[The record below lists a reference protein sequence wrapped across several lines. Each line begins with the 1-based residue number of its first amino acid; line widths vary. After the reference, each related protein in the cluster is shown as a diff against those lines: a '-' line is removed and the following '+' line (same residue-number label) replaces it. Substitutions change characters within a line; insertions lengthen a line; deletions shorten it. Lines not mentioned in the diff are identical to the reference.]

1 MAKGGGSQLSQLKS
15 KLHSSGVTDRRQLSK
30 KSRSRK
36 GGQDEKDAAAS
47 RLNKINSIVSGLNPF
62 DTKVTKPK
70 HEVLG
75 RKIKGA
81 VGRPG
86 AAKASGLAQRRETL
100 LPEWQARNRSGTFV
114 DRRFGENDANMTPE
128 EKMLERY
135 ATEKQRRAAKGA
147 AFNLND
153 DDELLT
159 HYGQSLSGLDDLA
172 DIRLPGDDD
181 DEEDTG
187 RLTAQGHFGGFGEN
201 EDGDKSKA
209 DVMREVIAK
218 SKYHKLERQKM
229 KDADDELREQ
239 LDDELADIRGLLYDQ
254 APVPTPASAP
264 DPKAKAKIN
273 VFPGPAATGAN
284 ATAIVGNAK
293 MESQKGAEEKPA
305 SSYDTF
311 VRELAF
317 ERRAKPQD
325 RLKSEEELVA
335 EEAQR
340 LMKAEKARLKRMR
353 GDSDD
358 EDEEEEEEEG
368 GRRKRKKDT
377 GPSSG
382 TKRAAQADDLDDDFE
397 LDGMTAG
404 EVYGLGASLAESGA
418 VDEDDDE
425 EQDEDGEEEQD
436 EDKEEGGE
444 GSEGGEDEEE
454 DDEDDFA
461 NLADADDAIQIGEDQ
476 ESEQEGD
483 HEALTGSSSKAGS
496 SSKGGKADA
505 SKAKSTPVTETK
517 LPFTFPCPATHDE
530 LLSLLEAHSIEPKH
544 IPTVIKRIRTLH
556 HPSLAEDNKYRL
568 QALIGVLIDH
578 ALHWAGQAQLH
589 QSKTGEKHKLAFAIV
604 NSVIPHIFSL
614 SQNYPAASAEHF
626 VGKLALMQ
634 RNLSRGLA
642 KGPIEA
648 DARTW
653 PRLPELT
660 MLRLVGSVWPT
671 SDKQH
676 NVTTPLALLIA
687 QYLGHAR
694 IRSVS
699 DLASGL
705 FLCSLVVSN
714 EKESKRLFPEA
725 LNFLFSAVAILAP
738 LGGEKKQREGLAKV
752 RAVAEE
758 YGIPTP
764 DVNAHHTRHLRL
776 SGEDSVEQAQEA
788 VDLPSLITSKSTD
801 DSALQQQQSSTL
813 LSVALSLISNFSE
826 LYNGSTSYVE
836 LFTPFSTLLSLS
848 PSTSSSAL
856 STSLDRNLKN
866 ASSSRRYLRLQ
877 AHRAIAIASH
887 VPKFDQQGYN
897 PDRKS
902 ALDPDAERVQIQ
914 KMKALIK
921 KERKGA
927 IRELRRDNQF
937 IAEVRRQDQAEEDQ
951 SYKKKM
957 DKIMST
963 LQVERSEQKQLERAK
978 ANIKRRAG
986 KK

>member
-36 GGQDEKDAAAS
+36 GGQDEKDAAAA
-47 RLNKINSIVSGLNPF
+47 RLNKINTIVSGLNPF
-62 DTKVTKPK
+62 DQKITKPK

-100 LPEWQARNRSGTFV
+100 LPEWQARNRTGTFV

-128 EKMLERY
+128 EKMLERF

-172 DIRLPGDDD
+172 DIRLPQDDDD
-181 DEEDTG
+181 DEDPG
-187 RLTAQGHFGGFGEN
+187 RLTAQGHFGGFGDN

-218 SKYHKLERQKM
+218 SKFHKLERQKM
-229 KDADDELREQ
+229 KDADNELREQ
-239 LDDELADIRGLLYDQ
+239 LDDELADIRGLLFEQ
-254 APVPTPASAP
+254 PAVPTPAPAV
-264 DPKAKAKIN
+264 DPKAKAKVS
-273 VFPGPAATGAN
+273 VFPGPATGAN
-284 ATAIVGNAK
+284 ATAVA
-293 MESQKGAEEKPA
+293 GASTDTSEAQDKPA

-325 RLKSEEELVA
+325 RLKSEEELAA
-335 EEAQR
+335 EEAKR

-358 EDEEEEEEEG
+358 EADQDDDDDG
-368 GRRKRKKDT
+368 SRRKRKK
-377 GPSSG
+377 GASSSSAP
-382 TKRAAQADDLDDDFE
+382 KRAAQADDLDDDFE
-397 LDGMTAG
+397 LNGMTAG
-404 EVYGLGASLAESGA
+404 EVYGLGAGLAESGA
-418 VDEDDDE
+418 VDESDDE
-425 EQDEDGEEEQD
+425 E
-436 EDKEEGGE
+436 
-444 GSEGGEDEEE
+444 
-454 DDEDDFA
+454 DEDDQDDFA
-461 NLADADDAIQIGEDQ
+461 DLADADDAIQIGEDE

-483 HEALTGSSSKAGS
+483 HEALTGSAQAGSSTKASKAGS
-496 SSKGGKADA
+496 AG
-505 SKAKSTPVTETK
+505 SKAKPTPVTENK

-530 LLSLLEAHSIEPKH
+530 LLSLLKTHQIDPKH

-589 QSKTGEKHKLAFAIV
+589 QSTTGQKHKLAFAIV
-604 NSVIPHIFSL
+604 NSLIPHIFSL
-614 SQNYPAASAEHF
+614 SQSYPAASAEHF
-626 VGKLALMQ
+626 VSKLALMQ

-642 KGPIEA
+642 KGPTEA

-653 PRLPELT
+653 PGLPELT
-660 MLRLVGSVWPT
+660 LLRLVGSVWPT

-687 QYLGHAR
+687 QYLAHAR

-714 EKESKRLFPEA
+714 ESESKRLFPEA
-725 LNFLFSAVAILAP
+725 LNFLFSTIAILGS
-738 LGGEKKQREGLAKV
+738 LGAEKKQQRQGLAKI
-752 RAVAEE
+752 RGVAEE

-764 DVNAHHTRHLRL
+764 DVDAAHTQYLRL
-776 SGEDSVEQAQEA
+776 SRDGTVEPAEQA
-788 VDLPSLITSKSTD
+788 VDLPSLITTKSSD
-801 DSALQQQQSSTL
+801 ADADEQQRTAL
-813 LSVALSLISNFSE
+813 LSVALALVAKFSE
-826 LYNGSTSYVE
+826 LYAGCTSYVE
-836 LFTPFSTLLSLS
+836 LFTPFSALLSAS
-848 PSTSSSAL
+848 PSTSNSSVAA
-856 STSLDRNLKN
+856 SLTRTLKL

-877 AHRAIAIASH
+877 AHRAIAVASH

-902 ALDPDAERVQIQ
+902 ALDPDVERVQIQ

-937 IAEVRRQDQAEEDQ
+937 IAQVRRQDQEAEDQ

-963 LQVERSEQKQLERAK
+963 LQVERSEQKQMERAK

>member
-36 GGQDEKDAAAS
+36 GGQDEKDAAAA

-62 DTKVTKPK
+62 DQKVTKPK

-100 LPEWQARNRSGTFV
+100 LPEWQARNRTGTFV

-128 EKMLERY
+128 EKMLERF

-172 DIRLPGDDD
+172 DIRLPEDDDD
-181 DEEDTG
+181 DEDPG
-187 RLTAQGHFGGFGEN
+187 RLTAQGHFGGFGDN

-218 SKYHKLERQKM
+218 SKFHKLERQKM

-239 LDDELADIRGLLYDQ
+239 LDDELADIRGLLFEQ
-254 APVPTPASAP
+254 APVPTPAPAV
-264 DPKAKAKIN
+264 DPKAKAKIS
-273 VFPGPAATGAN
+273 VFPGPATGAN
-284 ATAIVGNAK
+284 ATAVA
-293 MESQKGAEEKPA
+293 GASTSAAEGEEKPA

-325 RLKSEEELVA
+325 RLKSEEELAA

-358 EDEEEEEEEG
+358 EGEDEEDEG
-368 GRRKRKKDT
+368 GRRKRKK
-377 GPSSG
+377 GANSSSG
-382 TKRAAQADDLDDDFE
+382 PKRAAQADDLDDDFE

-404 EVYGLGASLAESGA
+404 EVYGLGAGLAESGA
-418 VDEDDDE
+418 VDESD
-425 EQDEDGEEEQD
+425 
-436 EDKEEGGE
+436 
-444 GSEGGEDEEE
+444 DEEE
-454 DDEDDFA
+454 DDEDQDGDEEEDDDEDGEGGEDEDEDEDDEDDEDDFA
-461 NLADADDAIQIGEDQ
+461 DLADADDAIQIGEDE

-483 HEALTGSSSKAGS
+483 HEALTGTSRAGSSGKGSKAGS
-496 SSKGGKADA
+496 SGKA
-505 SKAKSTPVTETK
+505 KAAPVTESK

-530 LLSLLEAHSIEPKH
+530 LLSLLENHQIDPKH

-568 QALIGVLIDH
+568 QAFIGVLIDH

-589 QSKTGEKHKLAFAIV
+589 QSNTGQKHKLAFAIV
-604 NSVIPHIFSL
+604 NSLIPHIFSL

-626 VGKLALMQ
+626 VSKLALMQ
-634 RNLSRGLA
+634 RNLSRALA
-642 KGPIEA
+642 KGPTDA

-653 PRLPELT
+653 PGLPELT
-660 MLRLVGSVWPT
+660 LLRLVGSVWPT

-694 IRSVS
+694 IRSIS
-699 DLASGL
+699 DMASGL

-725 LNFLFSAVAILAP
+725 LNFLFSAIAILAS
-738 LGGEKKQREGLAKV
+738 LGGGKKQRDGLAKI
-752 RAVAEE
+752 RGVAEE

-764 DVNAHHTRHLRL
+764 DVDAAHTRHLRL
-776 SGEDSVEQAQEA
+776 AGEDAVEPASQA
-788 VDLPSLITSKSTD
+788 VDLPSLITAKSSSA
-801 DSALQQQQSSTL
+801 DSQQQCTEL
-813 LSVALSLISNFSE
+813 LSVALALTSNFSD

-836 LFTPFSTLLSLS
+836 LFTPFSVLLSTS
-848 PSTSSSAL
+848 PSTSTSSIA
-856 STSLDRNLKN
+856 SSLTRSLNL
-866 ASSSRRYLRLQ
+866 AISSRRYLRLQ

-902 ALDPDAERVQIQ
+902 ALDPDVERVQIQ

-937 IAEVRRQDQAEEDQ
+937 IAEVRRQDQAEEDRT
-951 SYKKKM
+951 YKKKM

>member
-1 MAKGGGSQLSQLKS
+1 MAKGGGSQLSQLKQ

-36 GGQDEKDAAAS
+36 GGQDEKDAVAA
-47 RLNKINSIVSGLNPF
+47 RLNKINAIVSGLNPF
-62 DTKVTKPK
+62 DQKVTKPK

-100 LPEWQARNRSGTFV
+100 LPEWQARNRTGTFV

-159 HYGQSLSGLDDLA
+159 HYGQSLSGMDDLA

-181 DEEDTG
+181 DEEDPG
-187 RLTAQGHFGGFGEN
+187 RLTAQGHFGGFGDN

-218 SKYHKLERQKM
+218 SKFHKLERQKV

-239 LDDELADIRGLLYDQ
+239 LDDELADIRGLLFEQ
-254 APVPTPASAP
+254 PAVPTPAFAV
-264 DPKAKAKIN
+264 DAKAKAKVS
-273 VFPGPAATGAN
+273 VFPGPATGAN
-284 ATAIVGNAK
+284 ATAVA
-293 MESQKGAEEKPA
+293 GASTSASEDQDKHA

-325 RLKSEEELVA
+325 RLKSEEELAA
-335 EEAQR
+335 EEAKR

-358 EDEEEEEEEG
+358 EADQDDEDDG
-368 GRRKRKKDT
+368 SRRKRKK
-377 GPSSG
+377 GASSSSSA
-382 TKRAAQADDLDDDFE
+382 KRAAQADDLDDDFE

-404 EVYGLGASLAESGA
+404 EVYGLGAGLAENGA
-418 VDEDDDE
+418 DDDDE
-425 EQDEDGEEEQD
+425 EDVEDENEDEDDGEED
-436 EDKEEGGE
+436 NAEDAAEGVE
-444 GSEGGEDEEE
+444 IENDDEDEE
-454 DDEDDFA
+454 DDDDDDDDFA
-461 NLADADDAIQIGEDQ
+461 DLADADEAIQIGEDE

-483 HEALTGSSSKAGS
+483 HEALTGSSAKTGKPGS
-496 SSKGGKADA
+496 SGKAKP
-505 SKAKSTPVTETK
+505 SPVTESK
-517 LPFTFPCPATHDE
+517 LPFTFQCPATHDE
-530 LLSLLEAHSIEPKH
+530 LLSLLEGHQIDPKH

-556 HPSLAEDNKYRL
+556 HPSLAEDNKYHL

-578 ALHWAGQAQLH
+578 ALHWAGQAHLH
-589 QSKTGEKHKLAFAIV
+589 QSSTGQKHKLAFAIV
-604 NSVIPHIFSL
+604 NSLIPHIFSL
-614 SQNYPAASAEHF
+614 SQSYPAASAEHF
-626 VGKLALMQ
+626 VSKLALMQ

-642 KGPIEA
+642 KGPTEA

-653 PRLPELT
+653 PGLPELT
-660 MLRLVGSVWPT
+660 LLRLVGTVWPT

-687 QYLGHAR
+687 QYLAHAR
-694 IRSVS
+694 IRSIS

-725 LNFLFSAVAILAP
+725 LNFLFSSIAV
-738 LGGEKKQREGLAKV
+738 LGFLGAEKRQQRQGLTKIQG
-752 RAVAEE
+752 VAEE

-764 DVNAHHTRHLRL
+764 DVDAAHTQHLRL
-776 SGEDSVEQAQEA
+776 SRDQTIESAENA
-788 VDLPSLITSKSTD
+788 VDLPSLITTKSSD
-801 DSALQQQQSSTL
+801 ADADEQQRTAL
-813 LSVALSLISNFSE
+813 LSVALALLAKFSE
-826 LYNGSTSYVE
+826 MYTGSTSYIE
-836 LFTPFSTLLSLS
+836 LFTPFSVLLSS
-848 PSTSSSAL
+848 SSSTS
-856 STSLDRNLKN
+856 TCNITGSLARSLQL

-877 AHRAIAIASH
+877 AHRAIAIASQ

-902 ALDPDAERVQIQ
+902 ALDPDVERVQIQ

-937 IAEVRRQDQAEEDQ
+937 IAQVRRQDQQEEDQ

-963 LQVERSEQKQLERAK
+963 LQVERSEQKQMERAK